1 MEMKKREM
9 SDGSEML
16 EKKREKCIAQISP
29 EKEMGN
35 NCQPRLLSILYL
47 FYGRKLQN
55 LYVKLAALDF
65 SKLRHKADD
74 LKLCR
79 L

>member
-1 MEMKKREM
+1 MEMKKREI

-16 EKKREKCIAQISP
+16 EKKREKCIAQISL

-55 LYVKLAALDF
+55 LYVKLAVLDF
-65 SKLRHKADD
+65 SKLCHKADD
-74 LKLCR
+74 LMLCR